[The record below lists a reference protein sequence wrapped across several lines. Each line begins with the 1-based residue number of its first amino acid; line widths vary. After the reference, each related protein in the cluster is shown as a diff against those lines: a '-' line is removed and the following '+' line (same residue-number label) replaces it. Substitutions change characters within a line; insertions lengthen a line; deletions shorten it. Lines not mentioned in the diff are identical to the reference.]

1 MTKKAVTRGN
11 RRGGVDRL
19 VERAQR
25 RPRSKL
31 CALLFLVLVAAF
43 GFSGVGAARSVLLA
57 FAIAASVFLVAI
69 AHMFAHSD
77 IARIRTRARD
87 EDEGRWGA
95 LWFGVGTSGVVLVA
109 LGLELHASQ
118 AGGVAEVVLA
128 ALSLLLSWLFMN
140 TLFALHYAHAF
151 YGDSARRAKLRA
163 LEFPGGEDPDYWD
176 FAYFAIVI
184 GMTFQ
189 VSDVQIADRSLR
201 RIVLAHGLIAFFFNV
216 VIIALSVNVVAG
228 KA

>member
-1 MTKKAVTRGN
+1 VAKKVGTRAKP
-11 RRGGVDRL
+11 RTVADRL
-19 VERAQR
+19 VERAKR

-31 CALLFLVLVAAF
+31 CALLFVVLFAAF
-43 GFSGVGAARSVLLA
+43 GFSGAGLARAVLLA
-57 FAIAASVFLVAI
+57 FAISAAVFLVAI

-77 IARIRTRARD
+77 IARMRARARD
-87 EDEGRWGA
+87 EDQGRWGA

-109 LGLELHASQ
+109 LGLELHANQ
-118 AGGVAEVVLA
+118 AGGVSEVVLA

-140 TLFALHYAHAF
+140 TLFSLHYAHGF
-151 YGDSARRAKLRA
+151 YGDGGRSDKRKT
-163 LEFPGGEDPDYWD
+163 LEFPGSEEPDYWD

-189 VSDVQIADRSLR
+189 VSDVQIADRRLR
-201 RIVLAHGLIAFFFNV
+201 RVVLAHSLIAFFFNV
-216 VIIALSVNVVAG
+216 VIIALSVNLVAG